1 MGRWAAARAWS
12 TPASTC
18 PLAARS
24 TADRCPLG
32 TRCTAWGASMTPPEF
47 KVLLVGDYPPPN
59 GGVATHVDELFRAVR
74 ARGGQCEVLDIGKG
88 QLPADGVTP
97 AAGLAAVRGSMPSF
111 GTGRHRLH
119 TPHHGSQHRQGV
131 L

>member
-59 GGVATHVDELFRAVR
+59 GGVATRVDELFRAVR

-97 AAGLAAVRGSMPSF
+97 AGSMARFSGSLAAFSARAY
-111 GTGRHRLH
+111 RIHLH
-119 TPHHGSQHRQGV
+119 TNRAKQK
-131 L
+131 